1 MNASTIK
8 SSLISLISSG
18 SKIEAIKSQLEATNR
33 PEAINSAMADIIAEL
48 AGVNDPRAQLIIKT
62 AKAVIST
69 PQTSQAWWEQV
80 KAPAPAVPA
89 PATKARKV
97 IDLDA
102 PVSVPVLET
111 VEEVVWTRADERGSF
126 RVIHRLDD
134 KGLNALLQELHHG
147 RWETLMTSRQY
158 GMRSALLNMW
168 TRAKTVFQTAS
179 QPSLFTATLGTK
191 KFEFLFVPKT
201 RRIVFA
207 RPNGPGKYTFGRQI
221 ISERQAEFFRHT
233 LELFLSIDKC
243 SSTI

>member
-80 KAPAPAVPA
+80 KAPTPAKIIP
-89 PATKARKV
+89 
-97 IDLDA
+97 DLDN
-102 PVSVPVLET
+102 PDLDNPVVSVVNEV
-111 VEEVVWTRADERGSF
+111 VEEQVWSRADERGSF

-168 TRAKTVFQTAS
+168 TRAKTVFQTTS

>member
-80 KAPAPAVPA
+80 KAPTPKIIP
-89 PATKARKV
+89 
-97 IDLDA
+97 DLDNPDLDN
-102 PVSVPVLET
+102 PVVVNEV
-111 VEEVVWTRADERGSF
+111 VEEQVWSRADERGSF

-207 RPNGPGKYTFGRQI
+207 LPNGPGKYTFGRQI

>member
-80 KAPAPAVPA
+80 KAPTPEIIP
-89 PATKARKV
+89 
-97 IDLDA
+97 DLDN
-102 PVSVPVLET
+102 PVVSVVNEM
-111 VEEVVWTRADERGSF
+111 VEEQVWSRADERGSF

>member
-80 KAPAPAVPA
+80 KAPTPAIIP
-89 PATKARKV
+89 
-97 IDLDA
+97 DLDN
-102 PVSVPVLET
+102 PDLDNPVVSVVNEV
-111 VEEVVWTRADERGSF
+111 VEEQVWSRADERGSF